1 MVVESAEE
9 EYFLLEQQ
17 LRNVLLQKEA
27 LKLQISEI
35 EAALNEL
42 SQYKEENTY
51 KVVGNVMVKKRKEE
65 VEKELKEMK
74 EDMQIKIVSLE
85 NIEKDLVEKIR
96 KIEERLKKRGG

>member
-96 KIEERLKKRGG
+96 KIEERLKERGG

>member
-9 EYFLLEQQ
+9 EYLLLEQQ

-96 KIEERLKKRGG
+96 KIEERLKKMGG

>member
-9 EYFLLEQQ
+9 EYLLLEQQ

-51 KVVGNVMVKKRKEE
+51 KIVGNVMVKKRKEE

-96 KIEERLKKRGG
+96 KIEERLKKMGG